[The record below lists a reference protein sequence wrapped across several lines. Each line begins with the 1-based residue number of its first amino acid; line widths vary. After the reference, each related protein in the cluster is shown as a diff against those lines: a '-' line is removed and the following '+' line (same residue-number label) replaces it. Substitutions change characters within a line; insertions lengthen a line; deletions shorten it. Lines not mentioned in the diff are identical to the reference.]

1 MKLAFFIYFY
11 YFYLPVSNYLDGNGR
26 NPQMKQQ
33 QKEILKAI
41 NQLNSAGEIIPEKY
55 DEKVVKNRII
65 REKVKLMTEN
75 LDVPKKEVRNENF
88 EMDEDFLIYNKT
100 VSNIQIFY
108 YLPVKW
114 YKPENQSQLNTVFYP
129 KRGFYNYSSIDSAKK
144 ILTEHFDEI
153 RLCGIGTVILHWVPN
168 NTELND
174 LLPFVFHLT
183 SDINKSRTQNKIKIS
198 IQIGDYQDRTIES
211 IRNNIKFFVDNFTA
225 NPCFF
230 KVHSMKKHR
239 TLPLFYVQNAEK
251 VKDWGKLLGK
261 NGILTIRDTSYDS
274 VIIAHLE

>member
-1 MKLAFFIYFY
+1 M
-11 YFYLPVSNYLDGNGR
+11 SNYLDGNGR

-33 QKEILKAI
+33 QKEILKTI
-41 NQLNSAGEIIPEKY
+41 EQLNSAGEIIPEKY

-75 LDVPKKEVRNENF
+75 IEVPKKYVQNENF
-88 EMDEDFLIYNKT
+88 EMDDEMLIYNKT
-100 VSNIQIFY
+100 VSQIQIFY

-114 YKPENQSQLNTVFYP
+114 FKAENQTQLNTVFYP
-129 KRGFYNYSSIDSAKK
+129 KRGFYNYSTIDSAKK
-144 ILTEHFDEI
+144 TLTEHFDEI
-153 RLCGIGTVILHWVPN
+153 RLCGVGTVILHWVPN

-183 SDINKSRTQNKIKIS
+183 SDMNKQRKENEIKLS

-211 IRNNIKFFVDNFTA
+211 IRNNIKFFVDNFTG
-225 NPCFF
+225 NPSFF
-230 KVHSMKKHR
+230 KVHSMRKHR
-239 TLPLFYVQNAEK
+239 TLPMFYVQHAEK

-261 NGILTIRDTSYDS
+261 NGLLTIRDTNYDS
-274 VIIAHLE
+274 LILAHLE

>member
-1 MKLAFFIYFY
+1 MTKNLSTFF
-11 YFYLPVSNYLDGNGR
+11 LVSNYLDGNGR

-33 QKEILKAI
+33 QKEILNTI

-65 REKVKLMTEN
+65 REKVKLMTE
-75 LDVPKKEVRNENF
+75 DFVVPKEMKNENF
-88 EMDEDFLIYNKT
+88 EMDEEMLICNKT
-100 VSNIQIFY
+100 VSNVQIFY

-114 YKPENQSQLNTVFYP
+114 FKFDNQSVTHLNTVFYP
-129 KRGFYNYSSIDSAKK
+129 RRGLYNYSTIDSAKQV
-144 ILTEHFDEI
+144 LSEHFDEI

-174 LLPFVFHLT
+174 LLPFIFHLT
-183 SDINKSRTQNKIKIS
+183 SDMNKHRLQNEIKLS

-211 IRNNIKFFVDNFTA
+211 IRNNIKFFVDNFTS
-225 NPCFF
+225 NPVFF
-230 KVHSMKKHR
+230 KVHSLRKHR

-251 VKDWGKLLGK
+251 IKDWGKLLGK
-261 NGILTIRDTSYDS
+261 NGLLTIRGTNYDS
-274 VIIAHLE
+274 LILAHLE

>member
-1 MKLAFFIYFY
+1 M
-11 YFYLPVSNYLDGNGR
+11 SNYLDGNGR

-33 QKEILKAI
+33 QKEILNTI

-65 REKVKLMTEN
+65 REKVKLMTAD
-75 LDVPKKEVRNENF
+75 LVVPKEMRNENF
-88 EMDEDFLIYNKT
+88 EMDDEMLIYNKT

-114 YKPENQSQLNTVFYP
+114 FKFDNQSVNHLNTVFYP
-129 KRGFYNYSSIDSAKK
+129 KRGLYNYSTIDSAKQV
-144 ILTEHFDEI
+144 LTEHFDEI

-174 LLPFVFHLT
+174 LLPFIFHLT
-183 SDINKSRTQNKIKIS
+183 SDMNKQRMENEIKLS

-211 IRNNIKFFVDNFTA
+211 IRNNIKFFVDNFTS
-225 NPCFF
+225 NPNFF
-230 KVHSMKKHR
+230 KVHSMRKHR

-251 VKDWGKLLGK
+251 IKDWAKLLGK
-261 NGILTIRDTSYDS
+261 NGLLTIRETNYDS
-274 VIIAHLE
+274 LILAHLE